1 MEEKAIFNNVYG
13 YFAEFVN
20 TLILAN
26 LKKLNK
32 KTLEKS
38 FDIYKTSLV
47 NYYGISSNL
56 INLVEKR
63 GIYSLKINKKIVPE
77 KRLKKSLEWLQYNGI
92 LIEYLKK
99 IGIPRKFLESDLV
112 IERNMNFL
120 KKYEEYQGFR
130 LLTNM
135 KIRIKLAKQVNNAI
149 KKRNIKTATDL
160 TNVLEQNVWLKT
172 QFDNFLKHYYNNN
185 KEMGSWVKTPS
196 LTSNNINSLVDAIKN
211 HQNAIKPGCW
221 AIKYDKN
228 NKCLVKDLSC
238 NETIIPSAQETNTNL
253 CEPLDCK
260 KCCKNQKN
268 CELVCSNTGG
278 SVLVP
283 ADTVLICIKNSNF
296 WVAAQDYMNIFF
308 DVPEIEVLNDD
319 DDDDDDINDD
329 INIIDNIN
337 NDNSSLKT
345 SSNDVLK
352 WVYIVIA
359 MAALVWMIYLIYSKA
374 RL

>member
-1 MEEKAIFNNVYG
+1 MEEETIFINNVYG

-20 TLILAN
+20 KLTLAN
-26 LKKLNK
+26 LKKLNQS
-32 KTLEKS
+32 TLKKS
-38 FDIYKTSLV
+38 FDVYKTSLV
-47 NYYGISSNL
+47 NYYGISSKL
-56 INLVEKR
+56 IDLEEKE
-63 GIYSLKINKKIVPE
+63 GLYSLKINKKIVPE

-92 LIEYLKK
+92 IIEYLKK
-99 IGIPRKFLESDLV
+99 IGFPQEVLESDLV
-112 IERNMNFL
+112 KEKNINFL
-120 KKYEEYQGFR
+120 KKYEKYQGFC
-130 LLTNM
+130 LLTYM
-135 KIRIKLAKQVNNAI
+135 KIRIKLAKQVNNAV
-149 KKRNIKTATDL
+149 KNNNIKTATDL
-160 TNVLEQNVWLKT
+160 TNVLEQNLWLKI

-221 AIKYDKN
+221 AIKYDKDS
-228 NKCLVKDLSC
+228 KCLVKDLSC
-238 NETIIPSAQETNTNL
+238 NETIDDGLNL
-253 CEPLDCK
+253 CEPLNCK

-308 DVPEIEVLNDD
+308 DVPEIEVLNDID
-319 DDDDDDINDD
+319 DDNDNINDD
-329 INIIDNIN
+329 NDDI

-345 SSNDVLK
+345 LSNDVLK
-352 WVYIVIA
+352 RVYIVIA
-359 MAALVWMIYLIYSKA
+359 MVVLLWMIYLIYSKA
-374 RL
+374 R

>member
-1 MEEKAIFNNVYG
+1 MEEATFNNVYG

-20 TLILAN
+20 KLILAN

-32 KTLEKS
+32 KTLQKS

-56 INLVEKR
+56 ITLVEKR
-63 GIYSLKINKKIVPE
+63 EIYSLKINKKIVPE

-112 IERNMNFL
+112 IARNINFL

-135 KIRIKLAKQVNNAI
+135 KIRIKLAKQINNAV
-149 KKRNIKTATDL
+149 KRNIKTATDL
-160 TNVLEQNVWLKT
+160 TNILEQNLWLKT
-172 QFDNFLKHYYNNN
+172 QFDDFLKHYYNSN

-238 NETIIPSAQETNTNL
+238 NQTTIDAPQDTNL
-253 CEPLDCK
+253 CEPLNCK

-278 SVLVP
+278 NVLVP

-308 DVPEIEVLNDD
+308 DVPEIEVLNNDDD
-319 DDDDDDINDD
+319 DDDDDDINESGD
-329 INIIDNIN
+329 
-337 NDNSSLKT
+337 DNSSLKI

-352 WVYIVIA
+352 WVYIIIA
-359 MAALVWMIYLIYSKA
+359 MAALLWMIYLIYSKA

>member
-1 MEEKAIFNNVYG
+1 MEEKATFNNVYG

-77 KRLKKSLEWLQYNGI
+77 KRLNKSLEWLQYNGI

-238 NETIIPSAQETNTNL
+238 NETIIPSAQETNL